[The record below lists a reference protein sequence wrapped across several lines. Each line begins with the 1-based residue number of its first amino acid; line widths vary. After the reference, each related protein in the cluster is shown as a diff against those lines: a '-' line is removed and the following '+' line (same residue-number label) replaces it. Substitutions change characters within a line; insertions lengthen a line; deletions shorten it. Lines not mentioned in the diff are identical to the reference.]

1 MSAKVKY
8 PILLEHISKIY
19 GSKGVEYVA
28 IKDISLSVARGE
40 FVAVLGPSGS
50 GKTTLLDI
58 AGTLDRPTRGKVF
71 IDGIEV
77 SRLND
82 REISKIRNEKIGFV
96 FQSYNLVP
104 YLSVL
109 DNVMLPLMVNGTDD
123 EQHRELAK
131 QRLKEVGLGSKLENK
146 PNEISGGEQQRVA
159 IVRAIMNNPPLLLAD
174 EPTGNLDSVT
184 AKDVMNLLIRIGKEN
199 DTTILMVTHDIDLA
213 KYAERRVYI
222 RDGLIEK
229 EVR

>member
-1 MSAKVKY
+1 
-8 PILLEHISKIY
+8 
-19 GSKGVEYVA
+19 
-28 IKDISLSVARGE
+28 
-40 FVAVLGPSGS
+40 
-50 GKTTLLDI
+50 
-58 AGTLDRPTRGKVF
+58 RGKVF

>member
-1 MSAKVKY
+1 
-8 PILLEHISKIY
+8 
-19 GSKGVEYVA
+19 
-28 IKDISLSVARGE
+28 
-40 FVAVLGPSGS
+40 
-50 GKTTLLDI
+50 
-58 AGTLDRPTRGKVF
+58 
-71 IDGIEV
+71 V

>member
-1 MSAKVKY
+1 
-8 PILLEHISKIY
+8 
-19 GSKGVEYVA
+19 
-28 IKDISLSVARGE
+28 
-40 FVAVLGPSGS
+40 
-50 GKTTLLDI
+50 
-58 AGTLDRPTRGKVF
+58 RGKVF

-131 QRLKEVGLGSKLENK
+131 QRLKEVGLGSKFENK